1 MLEVNVEGGKVIDS
15 QPMDL
20 GNVVFVACQSAGRR
34 SSGQCDLLD
43 ESKSI
48 NYSVR
53 FQLSQERT
61 DLRSFQTPLQ
71 PSRPLC
77 QLP

>member
-1 MLEVNVEGGKVIDS
+1 MLEVNVEGGKIIDS
-15 QPMDL
+15 QSMDL
-20 GNVVFVACQSAGRR
+20 GNVVFLACHSAGRR

-53 FQLSQERT
+53 FQLTQERT
-61 DLRSFQTPLQ
+61 DLKSSQTPLQ
-71 PSRPLC
+71 PSLPLC

>member
-20 GNVVFVACQSAGRR
+20 GNVVFVACQSAGRG
-34 SSGQCDLLD
+34 SSGQCDLFD

-53 FQLSQERT
+53 FQLSPERT
-61 DLRSFQTPLQ
+61 DLRSSQTPLQ
-71 PSRPLC
+71 PSLPLYP
-77 QLP
+77 LP